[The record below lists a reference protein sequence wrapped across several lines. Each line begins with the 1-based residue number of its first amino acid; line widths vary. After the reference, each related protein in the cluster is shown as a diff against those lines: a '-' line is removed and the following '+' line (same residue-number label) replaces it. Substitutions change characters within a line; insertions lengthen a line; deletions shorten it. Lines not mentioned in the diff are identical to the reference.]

1 MATRHPLVT
10 LVCGALTL
18 AFGFSSSLMAARLPV
33 EDAALRIRL
42 FSRTA
47 IAEARVNGR
56 SIRAPHTGLY
66 QGQVIL
72 EVRGTKPLI
81 LDHLNISTRAGHLLF
96 TAHIPLE
103 QYVASVLAGEL
114 NGITNAETLK
124 AMAVAI
130 RTYGIRHRSAHSN
143 EGYDLCDTTHC
154 QNVYW
159 SQRKKYHQDAAEATE
174 GLLLWWKGEP
184 AATYYAA
191 HCGGTSE
198 GSPMGAYLPAKA
210 DSHCVT
216 RGNDHWRAAFTGSQL
231 ATALSL
237 KAPAM
242 TIEVTERSAS
252 GRANYL
258 RVNGRR
264 MGANQFQSALGS
276 RYGWQVKSLL
286 FDVTRVGDKFV
297 FAGRGRGHGVGLCQI
312 GAIQMGASGHSSRE
326 ILEQYYPGAK
336 IGLTA
341 QGLDWV
347 SRRGERMELL
357 STNPEQDEFVLAAGE
372 RALKEA
378 ELRAHSSYAGRVQLK
393 LFPTVATFRNATGES
408 GSVAAST
415 RGRVVRMQ
423 PARTLQSKQVLD
435 STLLHEFLHVVLESQ
450 AKAGQPWWFREGLA
464 LELTGDKPTDAKY
477 TDALQRV
484 RHLVTQHGLDRVLTF
499 WRQGLAADIPSED

>member
-1 MATRHPLVT
+1 MATRHFAFT
-10 LVCGALTL
+10 LFLCV
-18 AFGFSSSLMAARLPV
+18 SSSLIAARLPV
-33 EDAALRIRL
+33 EDSALRIRL

-47 IAEARVNGR
+47 ISEARVNGLR
-56 SIRAPHTGLY
+56 IQAPHTGVY
-66 QGQVIL
+66 QGQVTL
-72 EVRGTKPLI
+72 EVKGTKPLV

-130 RTYGIRHRSAHSN
+130 RTYGIRHRSVHAA

-191 HCGGTSE
+191 HCGGMSE
-198 GSPMGAYLPAKA
+198 GSPMGAYLSAKA

-258 RVNGRR
+258 SVNGRR

-312 GAIQMGASGHSSRE
+312 GAIQMGATGHSSRE

-357 STNPEQDEFVLAAGE
+357 STNPEQEEFVLAAGE

-408 GSVAAST
+408 GTVAAST
-415 RGRVVRMQ
+415 RGRVIRLQ
-423 PARTLQSKQVLD
+423 PAKTLQSRQVLE

-450 AKAGQPWWFREGLA
+450 AHAGQPWWFREGLT
-464 LELTGDKPTDAKY
+464 LELTGDKPTDVRY
-477 TDALQRV
+477 TQALRRV
-484 RHLVTQHGLDRVLTF
+484 KQLVTEHGLDRVLTF
-499 WRQGLAADIPSED
+499 WRQGLAANIPGEN